1 MKFCNFLI
9 LCGTIALGG
18 CITDYE
24 YDKESLET
32 SHPEDRK
39 TKGIG
44 KFLGNETLKFG
55 GTKKRSHEETGIGV
69 NSYLWRAS
77 LDTISF
83 MPISSADPFGG
94 VILTDWFSP
103 SATPDER
110 FKINIFLLSRQLRS
124 DGLKVS
130 IFRQEKNHE
139 GQWVD
144 QAVDSETVTEL
155 ENTILTR
162 ARHFRSTTVK

>member
-1 MKFCNFLI
+1 MKFSNILI
-9 LCGTIALGG
+9 LLGMTTLVGCGVDHIRE
-18 CITDYE
+18 DM
-24 YDKESLET
+24 ET

-39 TKGIG
+39 TRGAE
-44 KFLGNETLKFG
+44 KFLGHETLKFG

-77 LDTISF
+77 LDTVSF

-103 SATPDER
+103 SATENER
-110 FKINIFLLSRQLRS
+110 FKINILLLSRQLRS

-130 IFRQEKNHE
+130 IFRQEKNSE
-139 GQWVD
+139 GHWVD
-144 QAVDSETVTEL
+144 QTVDEETVTEL

-162 ARHFRSTTVK
+162 ARHFHSTAVK